1 MSLEQIK
8 DQLKRKP
15 RATKNEPVE
24 IVTVIEIDN
33 DDRDADEI
41 IKKLKQKGIIKV
53 VSKEEEIDF
62 SREYMSVDPPVTRA
76 SKITSTPKSK
86 VKKVSIQDI
95 SVLEGDDEERDIT
108 QTKERKTPK
117 PVKGVS
123 NIPVEEWVDVKN
135 QSVIDRLPP
144 AIPQPRLRVSGYYL
158 NNRKKFVNFIN
169 SYFSQY
175 RDEILNDELS
185 ISCDNIGKDDNPE
198 FKLLIHQK
206 IQRDYLNFI
215 QSLQRSF
222 TLSRFG

>member
-62 SREYMSVDPPVTRA
+62 SREYEPVDPPVTNT

-95 SVLEGDDEERDIT
+95 SVLEGDDEEGCYAD
-108 QTKERKTPK
+108 KE
-117 PVKGVS
+117 
-123 NIPVEEWVDVKN
+123 
-135 QSVIDRLPP
+135 
-144 AIPQPRLRVSGYYL
+144 
-158 NNRKKFVNFIN
+158 KK
-169 SYFSQY
+169 
-175 RDEILNDELS
+175 
-185 ISCDNIGKDDNPE
+185 
-198 FKLLIHQK
+198 HQN
-206 IQRDYLNFI
+206 L
-215 QSLQRSF
+215 
-222 TLSRFG
+222 